1 MMKKIQILGPGCA
14 NCTKLYEVAEE
25 AAKELGW
32 DYKMEKVTDIM
43 EIAMMGVMKT
53 PGLVLDGKIVCTGMI
68 PSKDQTKELL
78 SKA

>member
-1 MMKKIQILGPGCA
+1 MKTIRILGPGCA

-53 PGLVLDGKIVCTGMI
+53 PD
-68 PSKDQTKELL
+68 
-78 SKA
+78 